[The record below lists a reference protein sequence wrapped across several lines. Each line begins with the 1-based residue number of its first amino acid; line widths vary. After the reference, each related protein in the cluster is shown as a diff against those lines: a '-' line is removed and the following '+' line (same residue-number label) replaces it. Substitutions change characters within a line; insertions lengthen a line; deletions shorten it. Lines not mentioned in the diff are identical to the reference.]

1 MLYFR
6 IEKREE
12 CEMIMMIGLPG
23 SGKTSWVEK
32 HVAAHPEKRYNVI
45 GASVL
50 QERMKV
56 NKIFRL
62 TLFPKIIF
70 NLVVLSQITTFSPK
84 NSFQISLFGLA
95 YFTAYNYFFI
105 SFFFLGLFSL
115 IFICPFGLGV
125 GLAIFRTF

>member
-23 SGKTSWVEK
+23 SGKTTWVEK

-56 NKIFRL
+56 NEILKVDTFSRNSLLIEFS
-62 TLFPKIIF
+62 FPKQIYF
-70 NLVVLSQITTFSPK
+70 SYVLNFSFLTFPDFSYVVFFHYFSH
-84 NSFQISLFGLA
+84 
-95 YFTAYNYFFI
+95 
-105 SFFFLGLFSL
+105 
-115 IFICPFGLGV
+115 
-125 GLAIFRTF
+125 

>member
-23 SGKTSWVEK
+23 SGKTTWVEK

-56 NKIFRL
+56 NEILKID
-62 TLFPKIIF
+62 
-70 NLVVLSQITTFSPK
+70 TFSR
-84 NSFQISLFGLA
+84 NSLLIELSFQKPRFSQTN
-95 YFTAYNYFFI
+95 TATSIYRLHI
-105 SFFFLGLFSL
+105 LS
-115 IFICPFGLGV
+115 
-125 GLAIFRTF
+125 T